1 MLRNRDAHV
10 GNEIGKVAHR
20 SSVCTVTVYRKPLST
35 GQLEA
40 GVLELLEEPE
50 VLELLVD
57 GVELGVLLGAVA
69 GVLDELESEFPEPA
83 RESVR

>member
-1 MLRNRDAHV
+1 M
-10 GNEIGKVAHR
+10 
-20 SSVCTVTVYRKPLST
+20 TVYRKPLST

-40 GVLELLEEPE
+40 GVLELLEELE

-57 GVELGVLLGAVA
+57 GVELGVLLGAAA

>member
-1 MLRNRDAHV
+1 M
-10 GNEIGKVAHR
+10 
-20 SSVCTVTVYRKPLST
+20 TVYRKPLST

-57 GVELGVLLGAVA
+57 GVELGVLLGAAA

>member
-1 MLRNRDAHV
+1 M
-10 GNEIGKVAHR
+10 
-20 SSVCTVTVYRKPLST
+20 TVYRKPLST

-40 GVLELLEEPE
+40 GVLELLEELE